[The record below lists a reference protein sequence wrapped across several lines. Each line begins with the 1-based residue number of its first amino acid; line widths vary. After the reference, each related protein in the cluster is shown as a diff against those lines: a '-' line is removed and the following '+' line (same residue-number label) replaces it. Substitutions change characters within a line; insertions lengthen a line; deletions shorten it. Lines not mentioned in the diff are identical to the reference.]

1 MKVCKV
7 HCESYTALS
16 IVEYVLKRRN
26 MKWLSR
32 NEGFSSIDVMIKE
45 MKPPVTVI
53 IRFAYG
59 YAHSG
64 TGHSGQAI
72 PTITLLDLYHLSGG
86 KKEMKKSDLK
96 TGYLVVTR
104 DGHEYVVYLNVLTDY
119 QHDKKPEDIIV
130 CNQGDSRRWEGL
142 DVYNEDLTYKG
153 KENRNDIMEIH
164 LLYHPF
170 ALQDMSYCKQ
180 MRKLLWKRE
189 ETKELTVKQIEEIL
203 GYSIKII
210 KE

>member
-1 MKVCKV
+1 MKDFKIWCNTEKEKNAVTGKMLSEKLTWEKRAKLIPSDNV
-7 HCESYTALS
+7 GFIVYKGKISWTDHNLAFALNILPEITPEEYTK
-16 IVEYVLKRRN
+16 E
-26 MKWLSR
+26 
-32 NEGFSSIDVMIKE
+32 NE
-45 MKPPVTVI
+45 
-53 IRFAYG
+53 
-59 YAHSG
+59 
-64 TGHSGQAI
+64 
-72 PTITLLDLYHLSGG
+72 
-86 KKEMKKSDLK
+86 KEMKKSDLK

-130 CNQGDSRRWEGL
+130 CNQGDSRRWDGL

-153 KENRNDIMEIH
+153 KENRNDIMEVY

-170 ALQDMSYCKQ
+170 ALQDMSYYKQ

-189 ETKELTVKQIEEIL
+189 ETKELTIKQIEEIL